1 MHLNA
6 EEGNV
11 RIGGHG
17 EDGDIF
23 LENGDDETTIFLNA
37 EYGNAR
43 LGGEGEDGDIFLWD
57 SDGNERIHLDAQTG
71 DIRLSGADCAE
82 HFDVADGSAVDPG
95 SVLIADEDYLQP
107 STEAYDPRVAGIVSG
122 AGSTDPGIRL
132 DHRDG
137 DANRRP
143 VALVGKAFCKV
154 DAEYGEIEVGDMLTT
169 SPTESHA
176 MKADDRKRAF
186 GATLGKALRSHRESR
201 GLIPV
206 LVTLQ

>member
-1 MHLNA
+1 MPRNA
-6 EEGNV
+6 KEGKG

-23 LENGDDETTIFLNA
+23 LENGDDETTILLNA

-43 LGGEGEDGDIFLWD
+43 LGGNGQDGDIFLWD
-57 SDGNERIHLDAQTG
+57 GDGNERIHLDAQTG

-95 SVLIADEDYLQP
+95 SVLVAEEDRLQP

-122 AGSTDPGIRL
+122 AGTTDPGIRL

-137 DANRRP
+137 NADRCP

-154 DAEYGEIEVGDMLTT
+154 DTEYGDIEVGDMLTT
-169 SPTESHA
+169 SPREGYA

-186 GATLGKALRSHRESR
+186 GATLGKALRSHRDGR